1 MKITGSSSHV
11 KFDLENGYVVKAER
25 EMLVGGQFV
34 VFKDSMKNWELPHE
48 DEKLSEAEVQEIIQQ
63 VKQNINENTIQISF
77 E

>member
-11 KFDLENGYVVKAER
+11 KFDLENGYTVKADG
-25 EMLVGGQFV
+25 EMLVGSEFV
-34 VFKDSMKNWELPHE
+34 VFKDSMKNWEPPHE

-63 VKQNINENTIQISF
+63 IKQNTNENTVQISF